1 MGFIHVVMID
11 HAWGPC
17 RLRGSGTL
25 SSRNVRDFEFSRQ
38 VTIAHGTRVTVDPLP
53 ALDHPPSN
61 LPRIPRSCDPNAH
74 FIPESCSHRRF
85 LPRRSDTPYGRRRF
99 VAMTLDCAHA
109 VGYRHHV
116 TSTCDTALARFRA
129 A

>member
-11 HAWGPC
+11 HAWGWC

-53 ALDHPPSN
+53 ALT
-61 LPRIPRSCDPNAH
+61 LPRTSL
-74 FIPESCSHRRF
+74 ESLEAATQMLISSLNLAATVDFC
-85 LPRRSDTPYGRRRF
+85 
-99 VAMTLDCAHA
+99 HA
-109 VGYRHHV
+109 VLTRPMAGVGLSR
-116 TSTCDTALARFRA
+116 
-129 A
+129 